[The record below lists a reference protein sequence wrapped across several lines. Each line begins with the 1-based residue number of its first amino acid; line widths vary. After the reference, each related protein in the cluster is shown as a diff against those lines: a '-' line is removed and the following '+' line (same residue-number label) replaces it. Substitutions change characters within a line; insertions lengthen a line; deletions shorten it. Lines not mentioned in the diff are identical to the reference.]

1 MSHIVIIGGGFAG
14 VWSAV
19 AAARTRGDGK
29 SPRITLVTPDD
40 DLVLR
45 PRLHRL
51 DPDAARVP
59 LKRILAPVGAEHLRA
74 KVTDIDT
81 TGHRVTADGHEIGY
95 DRLVLA
101 SGSRLVRP
109 GLPGAEHL
117 FDVDTAEGAARL
129 ASRLRGLDG
138 FTAVVVGAG
147 FTGLE
152 VATELASRGNVVL
165 VERADVVGPD
175 LGPGPRPVIE
185 AALADLGIRTL
196 LGTAVAAVD
205 AGGATLADGTR
216 IAADAVVWTGGV
228 QAGPLTALVPGER
241 DHLGRLAVDRHL
253 RVRGET
259 GGDVFAAG
267 DVAAALA
274 EPGHHVLQCCQHA
287 VPMGKVAGHNAVAD
301 LLGLPPED
309 FAPDPYVTCLDLG
322 AAGAVTTAGWDRTV
336 RLTGTAAKE
345 RKELILRM
353 IRPPLD
359 DAGELFRAASRQGVG
374 VPR

>member
-1 MSHIVIIGGGFAG
+1 MSRIVIVGGGFAG

-29 SPRITLVTPDD
+29 SPRITLVAPDD

-59 LKRILAPVGAEHLRA
+59 LKRILAPVGVEHLRA

-81 TGHRVTADGHEIGY
+81 SGHRVTADGHEIGY

-117 FDVDTAEGAARL
+117 FDVDTAEGTARL
-129 ASRLRGLDG
+129 ASRLRGLDD

-152 VATELASRGNVVL
+152 VATELAARGNVVL

-196 LGTAVAAVD
+196 LGTTVGAVD
-205 AGGATLADGTR
+205 AGGVTLAEGTR

-253 RVRGET
+253 RVRGEAS
-259 GGDVFAAG
+259 GDVFAAG

-287 VPMGKVAGHNAVAD
+287 VPMGKVAGRNAAAD

-336 RLTGTAAKE
+336 RLTGAAAKE

-359 DAGELFRAASRQGVG
+359 DAGEIFRAASRQGVG

>member
-1 MSHIVIIGGGFAG
+1 MSHIVIVGGGFAG
-14 VWSAV
+14 VWGAV
-19 AAARTRGDGK
+19 AAARVRGGEGG
-29 SPRITLVTPDD
+29 PRITLVTPDD

-81 TGHRVTADGHEIGY
+81 AGHRITADGREIGY

-101 SGSRLVRP
+101 AGSRLVLP
-109 GLPGAEHL
+109 DLPGAGHL

-129 ASRLRGLDG
+129 AARLRGLDE

-152 VATELASRGNVVL
+152 VAAELAARGNVVL
-165 VERADVVGPD
+165 VERSDVVGPD

-185 AALADLGIRTL
+185 AALAELGVRPL
-196 LGTAVAAVD
+196 LGTTVAAVD

-216 IAADAVVWTGGV
+216 ISADVVVWTGGV
-228 QAGPLTALVPGER
+228 QASPLTALVPGER
-241 DHLGRLAVDRHL
+241 DGLGRLAVDRHL
-253 RVRGET
+253 RVRGEAS
-259 GGDVFAAG
+259 GDVFAAG

-287 VPMGKVAGHNAVAD
+287 VPMGKVAGRNAAAG

-322 AAGAVTTAGWDRTV
+322 AAGAVTTVGWERTV
-336 RLTGTAAKE
+336 RLTGAAAKE
-345 RKELILRM
+345 RKELVLRM
-353 IRPPLD
+353 IQPPLD
-359 DAGELFRAASRQGVG
+359 DAAEIFRAASRQGVG
-374 VPR
+374 IPR